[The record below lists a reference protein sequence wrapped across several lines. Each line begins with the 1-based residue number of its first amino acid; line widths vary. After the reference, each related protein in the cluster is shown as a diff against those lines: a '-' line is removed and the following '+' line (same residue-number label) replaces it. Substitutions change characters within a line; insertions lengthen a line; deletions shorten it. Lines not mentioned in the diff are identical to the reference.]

1 MFYFILKGHLHPSP
15 SRQPGQSFLPQVP
28 QSKKMKN
35 IIETEIM
42 KIKLIKK
49 GKKITSSETYTPWK
63 IVIKLES
70 IDSSSIYSNN
80 NEGIAIWIKIIAG
93 IIVQIHSIIWL
104 SNRFLLTK
112 ELNNILT
119 IINPTK
125 VIIKTKIIL
134 IKSCKKIN
142 SSIMGELASCKP
154 NWPQFIILC
163 DV

>member
-1 MFYFILKGHLHPSP
+1 M
-15 SRQPGQSFLPQVP
+15 V
-28 QSKKMKN
+28 
-35 IIETEIM
+35 
-42 KIKLIKK
+42 
-49 GKKITSSETYTPWK
+49 
-63 IVIKLES
+63 KLES

-142 SSIMGELASCKP
+142 SSMIGELASCRP
-154 NWPQFIILC
+154 NWLQFII
-163 DV
+163 

>member
-1 MFYFILKGHLHPSP
+1 
-15 SRQPGQSFLPQVP
+15 
-28 QSKKMKN
+28 MKN

-49 GKKITSSETYTPWK
+49 GKKITSSETCTPWK

-163 DV
+163 DVKLILEK

>member
-1 MFYFILKGHLHPSP
+1 MHPVQLLSP
-15 SRQPGQSFLPQVP
+15 QFGQI
-28 QSKKMKN
+28 KKMKN

-80 NEGIAIWIKIIAG
+80 NEGIVIWIKIIAG
-93 IIVQIHSIIWL
+93 AIVQTHSIIWL

-119 IINPTK
+119 ITNHTK

-134 IKSCKKIN
+134 IKSCKN
-142 SSIMGELASCKP
+142 
-154 NWPQFIILC
+154 
-163 DV
+163 

>member
-1 MFYFILKGHLHPSP
+1 M
-15 SRQPGQSFLPQVP
+15 V
-28 QSKKMKN
+28 
-35 IIETEIM
+35 
-42 KIKLIKK
+42 
-49 GKKITSSETYTPWK
+49 
-63 IVIKLES
+63 KLES

-80 NEGIAIWIKIIAG
+80 NKGIAIWIKIIAG

-142 SSIMGELASCKP
+142 SSIIGELASCRP
-154 NWPQFIILC
+154 NWLQFII
-163 DV
+163 

>member
-1 MFYFILKGHLHPSP
+1 M
-15 SRQPGQSFLPQVP
+15 V
-28 QSKKMKN
+28 
-35 IIETEIM
+35 
-42 KIKLIKK
+42 
-49 GKKITSSETYTPWK
+49 
-63 IVIKLES
+63 KLES

-125 VIIKTKIIL
+125 VIIKTKIML

-142 SSIMGELASCKP
+142 SSGSNI
-154 NWPQFIILC
+154 
-163 DV
+163 

>member
-1 MFYFILKGHLHPSP
+1 M
-15 SRQPGQSFLPQVP
+15 V
-28 QSKKMKN
+28 
-35 IIETEIM
+35 
-42 KIKLIKK
+42 
-49 GKKITSSETYTPWK
+49 
-63 IVIKLES
+63 KLES

-80 NEGIAIWIKIIAG
+80 NEGIAIWIKMIAG

>member
-1 MFYFILKGHLHPSP
+1 M
-15 SRQPGQSFLPQVP
+15 V
-28 QSKKMKN
+28 
-35 IIETEIM
+35 
-42 KIKLIKK
+42 
-49 GKKITSSETYTPWK
+49 
-63 IVIKLES
+63 KLES
-70 IDSSSIYSNN
+70 IDSSSIYSSN

>member
-1 MFYFILKGHLHPSP
+1 M
-15 SRQPGQSFLPQVP
+15 V
-28 QSKKMKN
+28 
-35 IIETEIM
+35 
-42 KIKLIKK
+42 
-49 GKKITSSETYTPWK
+49 
-63 IVIKLES
+63 KLES
-70 IDSSSIYSNN
+70 IDSSSIYNNN

>member
-1 MFYFILKGHLHPSP
+1 M
-15 SRQPGQSFLPQVP
+15 
-28 QSKKMKN
+28 
-35 IIETEIM
+35 E
-42 KIKLIKK
+42 
-49 GKKITSSETYTPWK
+49 
-63 IVIKLES
+63 
-70 IDSSSIYSNN
+70 
-80 NEGIAIWIKIIAG
+80 

-104 SNRFLLTK
+104 SNKFLLTK